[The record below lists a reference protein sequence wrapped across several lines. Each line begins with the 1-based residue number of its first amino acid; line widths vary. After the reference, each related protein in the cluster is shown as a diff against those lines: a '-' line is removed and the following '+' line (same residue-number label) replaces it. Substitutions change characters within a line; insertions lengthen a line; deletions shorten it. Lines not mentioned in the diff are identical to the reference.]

1 MQTRRRLLSL
11 AAIASGLLG
20 SAAALAQ
27 TSATV
32 DPGLGTQVRVGQTDP
47 GKSDNTNVPIL
58 GGALLSINASGTRA
72 LLTDFGNSAQGPLGS
87 GAPGGI
93 TWMPSGLLGL
103 SETLLVT
110 DGFAGSNGA
119 GALFS
124 INPGTGQRT
133 LLSDFGNAAQ
143 GAVGKTPVGV
153 AYSNG
158 LLGLGNTIY
167 VIDNKAGTNQG
178 GALFAVNPSN
188 GERTLLSDF
197 GNTAQGP
204 LGVNPIAIAVV
215 PAGVLSVLGLNAGLV
230 VLDDV
235 AGTNNAGAVFVV
247 DFNGNRTLLSD
258 LGNDAQGAVAVAPQ
272 QITVTQTLLGPT
284 TILVADNEAGTNKQ
298 GALFAIATDGT
309 RTLTSDFG
317 NGAQGPEGIGPSGVV
332 ATADGTGNVLV
343 TDNFEDL
350 DPTQAQ
356 VFLVTPVGQR
366 SIYSDC
372 TVTAQ
377 GPCQAPVAITQW

>member
-1 MQTRRRLLSL
+1 
-11 AAIASGLLG
+11 
-20 SAAALAQ
+20 
-27 TSATV
+27 
-32 DPGLGTQVRVGQTDP
+32 
-47 GKSDNTNVPIL
+47 
-58 GGALLSINASGTRA
+58 
-72 LLTDFGNSAQGPLGS
+72 
-87 GAPGGI
+87 
-93 TWMPSGLLGL
+93 
-103 SETLLVT
+103 
-110 DGFAGSNGA
+110 
-119 GALFS
+119 
-124 INPGTGQRT
+124 
-133 LLSDFGNAAQ
+133 
-143 GAVGKTPVGV
+143 
-153 AYSNG
+153 
-158 LLGLGNTIY
+158 
-167 VIDNKAGTNQG
+167 
-178 GALFAVNPSN
+178 
-188 GERTLLSDF
+188 
-197 GNTAQGP
+197 
-204 LGVNPIAIAVV
+204 VV

-258 LGNDAQGAVAVAPQ
+258 LGNNAQGAVAVAPQ